1 MGKGKGKGKRGQL
14 HSTMPPDVPF
24 QRFGPFDL
32 VRQLGEGGMGV
43 VYAARDTRT
52 GQTVALKVLNREK
65 AGQVM
70 ATKRFEREAR
80 AGGRLDHPGICAV
93 YDLGEVNGVF
103 YFTMELLAGR
113 SLEQIVESSRTGI
126 AWREAV
132 RIVRDVARALQ
143 HAHEQGVIHRDMKPS
158 NIIIDERGE
167 AKVVD
172 FGLARDEDE
181 LDRLTKT
188 GALLGTPTYMAPER
202 FDKRVAK
209 YVGIPADVYSLGVT
223 LYEALTGKL
232 PFQAESLYETV
243 KLIRKGEATPLELP
257 AGAPSAL
264 GSVVARAMAMRPEDR
279 YATCADLADALDRV
293 AGETG
298 ALRPGLGP
306 FLRAHKLAFLVA
318 CALAP
323 APPLVLGHVLARH
336 AQAATAET
344 VAVVASAPPAET
356 PASLV
361 NAARERALSGD
372 LVGSVEL
379 YDKALA
385 LAPGNDDALLDKT
398 AVLALAEDLD
408 GLLAMKPLVEGKGG
422 TPAGR
427 IVKAC
432 AFYDLGTF
440 SEPGPVFP
448 EERHHPSFPLLA
460 LLRGYV
466 MPPPDALRL
475 IEEELALHPR
485 SGLLAAH
492 EGLLLDMMG
501 READALQVLDEDRPY
516 EGLAR
521 SIRDYARG
529 RALEGL
535 RRNDEAEKAFER
547 VKDGKQVVLRARDEL
562 SFLALDKGDA
572 YRVVAIHGGKEPGNI
587 ETRQGLA
594 RALLALGR
602 IKEARSVLD
611 DCVTLSEQYGD
622 FGASAHAAGFSDAVL
637 RMIGAAHVKRL
648 HHDPYVLDMIRRVRG
663 ARARFAARTGD
674 LDTARA
680 DLERIAEDPTEAK
693 LTRAVI
699 ALQRGDYAGSARD
712 LVSVINADH
721 MGFPGELF
729 LDAADALA
737 KAGDES
743 AARRTLEK
751 LIDQDP
757 LAAVRA
763 RERITAIDAI
773 VDPPPD
779 ALLVDEKASDILMT
793 RAPGGRTIIGGTRWT
808 ADQPT
813 VYGFAPVIYIPER
826 SAGRS
831 LEIEVGSTDPIGI
844 EVLAGA
850 VPTDDHAW
858 WQDGHVV
865 QLKNEPPVPS
875 PRLVWEAKA
884 GTWTIL
890 VARWLGKG
898 ADQVPVHLDRV
909 VVRLKGR

>member
-1 MGKGKGKGKRGQL
+1 
-14 HSTMPPDVPF
+14 
-24 QRFGPFDL
+24 
-32 VRQLGEGGMGV
+32 
-43 VYAARDTRT
+43 
-52 GQTVALKVLNREK
+52 
-65 AGQVM
+65 
-70 ATKRFEREAR
+70 
-80 AGGRLDHPGICAV
+80 
-93 YDLGEVNGVF
+93 
-103 YFTMELLAGR
+103 
-113 SLEQIVESSRTGI
+113 
-126 AWREAV
+126 
-132 RIVRDVARALQ
+132 
-143 HAHEQGVIHRDMKPS
+143 
-158 NIIIDERGE
+158 
-167 AKVVD
+167 
-172 FGLARDEDE
+172 
-181 LDRLTKT
+181 
-188 GALLGTPTYMAPER
+188 
-202 FDKRVAK
+202 
-209 YVGIPADVYSLGVT
+209 
-223 LYEALTGKL
+223 
-232 PFQAESLYETV
+232 
-243 KLIRKGEATPLELP
+243 
-257 AGAPSAL
+257 
-264 GSVVARAMAMRPEDR
+264 
-279 YATCADLADALDRV
+279 
-293 AGETG
+293 
-298 ALRPGLGP
+298 
-306 FLRAHKLAFLVA
+306 
-318 CALAP
+318 
-323 APPLVLGHVLARH
+323 
-336 AQAATAET
+336 
-344 VAVVASAPPAET
+344 
-356 PASLV
+356 
-361 NAARERALSGD
+361 
-372 LVGSVEL
+372 
-379 YDKALA
+379 
-385 LAPGNDDALLDKT
+385 
-398 AVLALAEDLD
+398 
-408 GLLAMKPLVEGKGG
+408 
-422 TPAGR
+422 
-427 IVKAC
+427 
-432 AFYDLGTF
+432 
-440 SEPGPVFP
+440 
-448 EERHHPSFPLLA
+448 
-460 LLRGYV
+460 